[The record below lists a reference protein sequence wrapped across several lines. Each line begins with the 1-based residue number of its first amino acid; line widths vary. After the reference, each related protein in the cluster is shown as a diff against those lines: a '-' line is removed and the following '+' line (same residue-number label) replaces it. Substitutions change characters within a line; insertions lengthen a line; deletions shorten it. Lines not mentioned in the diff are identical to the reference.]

1 MDHCRDFLLST
12 EGKTLAEA
20 NPSDPFFGTGIG
32 LRHPDVWKVDL
43 WGKNLLAPVFSFTV
57 KYCWASSLMSDIGV
71 VCTVEPVIL
80 CTAIVALLIL

>member
-1 MDHCRDFLLST
+1 MYISDNTPRVVKR
-12 EGKTLAEA
+12 KTRRAI
-20 NPSDPFFGTGIG
+20 T
-32 LRHPDVWKVDL
+32 
-43 WGKNLLAPVFSFTV
+43 PVFSFTV

>member
-1 MDHCRDFLLST
+1 MLPYRPIS
-12 EGKTLAEA
+12 
-20 NPSDPFFGTGIG
+20 TGI
-32 LRHPDVWKVDL
+32 KVEITNMLDMQSVCKL
-43 WGKNLLAPVFSFTV
+43 FFHQYEKLKNLAPVFSFTV